1 MDFLL
6 LILFFMV
13 IILIMTSLWYLL
25 PYLLIFWAVMAV
37 INYFRTRKYRKQVQ
51 QTMEDFYN
59 QNFQQD
65 HIDHSYSSFTQSNPG
80 SQANKRAPKAE
91 SIDVEYVEYEEE
103 PELLEENYDDDDKKT
118 ADH

>member
-6 LILFFMV
+6 LIFLFM
-13 IILIMTSLWYLL
+13 ILILIMTSLWYLL
-25 PYLLIFWAVMAV
+25 PYLLVFWAVMAV

-65 HIDHSYSSFTQSNPG
+65 PIDQSYSSFTRSNTD
-80 SQANKRAPKAE
+80 STVNKRAPKAE

-103 PELLEENYDDDDKKT
+103 PELLEENYDDDKKT